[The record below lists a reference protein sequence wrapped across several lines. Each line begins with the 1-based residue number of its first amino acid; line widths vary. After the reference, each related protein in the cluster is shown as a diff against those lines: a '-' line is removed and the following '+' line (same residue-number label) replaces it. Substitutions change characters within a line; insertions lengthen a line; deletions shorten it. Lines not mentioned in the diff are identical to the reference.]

1 MTRRTKQQHLAAFTL
16 VELLVVIAII
26 GILIGLLLPGVQAAR
41 EAARRMSCSNNLK
54 QIGLA
59 IHMYNDVHRRLP
71 PSVLGIQDGVANGRV
86 VNKPGLTPWVSIL
99 PFLEQDSLFEQFDFN
114 HDTSSPQNQASSRKT
129 PSVYLC
135 PSMSLPITTEDSLG
149 YSSYAVS
156 TGTMKYRDQI
166 HTGAF
171 VDAMNVFRS
180 SRVIFGGIP
189 ENESWMTWTSVDDI
203 AGADGTSNTLL
214 AGEFG
219 RQLQDESLGSFP
231 WPGSGGESF
240 GQWTASY
247 PYNSTATVFGK
258 FNAKRVAPFD
268 TASFESFRGP
278 HAGGIEVAITDGGV
292 RFLTDSVDAFVLRQL
307 GARNDGTVIKK
318 EAW

>member
-1 MTRRTKQQHLAAFTL
+1 MIKRTKRKHTSAFTL

-41 EAARRMSCSNNLK
+41 EAARKMSCSNNLK

-71 PSVLGIQDGVANGRV
+71 PAVLGIQDGVANGRAV
-86 VNKPGLTPWVSIL
+86 YKPGLTPWVSIL

-114 HDTSSPQNQASSRKT
+114 EDASSPFNEEASRKT
-129 PSVYLC
+129 PTVYLC
-135 PSMSLPITTEDSLG
+135 PSMSLPTVTEDSLG

-156 TGTMKYRDQI
+156 TGTMKYRDQM
-166 HTGAF
+166 HDGAF

-180 SRVIFGGIP
+180 SRVFFGKIP
-189 ENESWMTWTSVDDI
+189 DAESWMSWISVDDI

-214 AGEFG
+214 VGEFG
-219 RQLQDESLGSFP
+219 SQLQDESLGSFP

-258 FNAKRVAPFD
+258 FNARRVAPFD

-278 HAGGIEVAITDGGV
+278 HAGGVEVAISDGGV

-307 GARNDGTVIKK
+307 AARNDGTVIEKDP
-318 EAW
+318 W